1 MEEELQSNG
10 KREVG
15 FVYID
20 IRDVLQNPAQSS
32 YTRIIKVLKNKW

>member
-15 FVYID
+15 FVYIQTSGMRGRIQRNLV
-20 IRDVLQNPAQSS
+20 IRAP
-32 YTRIIKVLKNKW
+32 LKPL